1 MAGYSNLGR
10 AQERQRE
17 IEARGKIPGW
27 AEPFATLGSGIASST
42 LGGLAALG
50 TVPANLLGLSKST
63 PADVLST
70 IQRDYTYAPRST
82 EGQAALHATG
92 TVAEKLH
99 APVAWAADK
108 TLAATG
114 SPALATMVDVA
125 PTALAALAG
134 LPSGPARATVQGL
147 RAAIP
152 DIAPSRAALGPGARG
167 QRGQILPG
175 ELTASPKTLARA
187 LALGELGAPADE
199 IRRRTSFWP
208 PTLEQRPPWLDFTD
222 NRGRVIPVSELWEP
236 YR

>member
-27 AEPFATLGSGIASST
+27 AEPFATLGSGLAAST
-42 LGGLAALG
+42 VGGLAALG
-50 TVPANLLGLSKST
+50 TVPANLLGLSKSA

-82 EGQAALHATG
+82 EGQAALHAIG
-92 TVAEKLH
+92 TVAEKIH
-99 APVAWAADK
+99 EPVAYAAQQSADVY
-108 TLAATG
+108 G
-114 SPALATMVDVA
+114 SPAMGAFAETA

-152 DIAPSRAALGPGARG
+152 DITPSRAAIGPGARG
-167 QRGQILPG
+167 QRGQILSG

-187 LALGELGAPADE
+187 LALGELGVPADE
-199 IRRRTSFWP
+199 IWRRTSLWP
-208 PTLEQRPPWLDFTD
+208 D